1 MIKLYERSQVTMRN
15 VKEDQ
20 TLTCSSWQQTQ
31 HVMFQLA
38 NLCFCLSYLA
48 PNTRRGIL
56 IMHVLLIFGFLM
68 FSTWSWNTLCA
79 PDIFL
84 WNFMFMLL
92 NMGHVLYILYKMH
105 PVLFTEELEAI
116 YRNMFLPFKI
126 SRQLFRKLV
135 DTQYAQV
142 ISLRPGDTYATQNLT
157 RTDRLGLVIT
167 GKMCVMKD
175 KYLLHYIYPQHFMD
189 SPEFESSKAGKDDK
203 FKVSVVAVDPT
214 RYIVWRRQ
222 DLDLLFVKE
231 THLSTVFSLLLA
243 RDIAYKLYAMN
254 ERLVTQEGSKVDIR
268 FPTFNTPVTSRAV
281 SRACNSLRRNPNNH
295 KSVFNC
301 PEPPNRKI
309 KDLMDP

>member
-203 FKVSVVAVDPT
+203 FK
-214 RYIVWRRQ
+214 
-222 DLDLLFVKE
+222 
-231 THLSTVFSLLLA
+231 
-243 RDIAYKLYAMN
+243 
-254 ERLVTQEGSKVDIR
+254 LVTQEGSKVDIR

-301 PEPPNRKI
+301 PEPPNRKVRI
-309 KDLMDP
+309 KYASHKDKRSHGPMKTVT